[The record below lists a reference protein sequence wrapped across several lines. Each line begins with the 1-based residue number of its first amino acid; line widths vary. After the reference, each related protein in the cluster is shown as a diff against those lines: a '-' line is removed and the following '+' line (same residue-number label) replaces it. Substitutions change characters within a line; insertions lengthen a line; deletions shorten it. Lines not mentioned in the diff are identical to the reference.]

1 MERQAERNRG
11 LRGLAA
17 ALLIIVPAL
26 LAGCEERPAYV
37 IDPDRSVSPYRVEH
51 PTFTVTVREGDSVA
65 KIAARCDTTTA
76 EIARLNGFGPDWPI
90 YPGETLQ
97 VPRPPRE
104 VVAVVPRPIPRPNY
118 VQASY
123 EPAPRPRPWYDTSS
137 RPASKD
143 GADKSEQSW
152 WSWWMKPNTTPDPAP
167 DEDSG
172 QDSRTASS
180 RFIWPLQGRIIEA
193 FGGSKRGERN
203 DGINIATQDG
213 TPIHAAA
220 SGTVTYAGNELKGYG
235 NLVLIRHSDGYV
247 TAYAHAGS
255 IRVNRGDVV
264 ERGQIIGTA
273 GETGDVDR
281 PQLHFEIRHGVQ
293 AVDPVHY
300 LDRAS

>member
-1 MERQAERNRG
+1 M
-11 LRGLAA
+11 A

-37 IDPDRSVSPYRVEH
+37 LDPDRSVSPYQVER
-51 PTFTVTVREGDSVA
+51 PTFTVRVREGDSVA
-65 KIAARCDTTTA
+65 KIAARCDTTSA
-76 EIARLNGFGPDWPI
+76 EIARLNGLGPDWPI
-90 YPGETLQ
+90 YPGETLL

-118 VQASY
+118 VPASY
-123 EPAPRPRPWYDTSS
+123 EQPAPRQRPFWYGNSNN
-137 RPASKD
+137 ASPKET
-143 GADKSEQSW
+143 ADNREQSW
-152 WSWWMKPNTTPDPAP
+152 WSWWMKPNTTSDPAA
-167 DEDSG
+167 DQDAG
-172 QDSRTASS
+172 QDSRAASS
-180 RFIWPLQGRIIEA
+180 RFIWPLQGRIIEG

-203 DGINIATQDG
+203 DGINIATQEG
-213 TPIHAAA
+213 TPIRAAA

-235 NLVLIRHSDGYV
+235 NLVLIRHPDGYV

-293 AVDPVHY
+293 AVDPVQY